1 MNKELT
7 PMMELIEM
15 CKTLM
20 ENSTNK
26 AVYETANIIK
36 FRAEKELLP
45 KEKQVIED
53 AFYSAVKI
61 TGEGWNGEYAGGNY
75 PCIEEDF
82 KDNFETYYNTKYN
95 NQIK

>member
-1 MNKELT
+1 MKKNKELT

-45 KEKQVIED
+45 KEKQVIID
-53 AFYSAVKI
+53 ARENGFYSSENWK
-61 TGEGWNGEYAGGNY
+61 G
-75 PCIEEDF
+75 DS
-82 KDNFETYYNTKYN
+82 DTYYNTKYN

>member
-1 MNKELT
+1 MEKNKELT

-15 CKTLM
+15 CEILM
-20 ENSTNK
+20 RNSTNNL
-26 AVYETANIIK
+26 VYETANIIK

-53 AFYSAVKI
+53 AFI
-61 TGEGWNGEYAGGNY
+61 DGN
-75 PCIEEDF
+75 CNCGRILD
-82 KDNFETYYNTKYN
+82 YYNTKYN